1 MFYGVISLAYLRD
14 AAYEVADCIGHG
26 ANRMAAPMLVE
37 TCAAETQCGEYRDP
51 TPNGAGR
58 GATQVDEK
66 TFYWLQKKYGN
77 SAIAKRLIQ
86 RFGIDITR
94 VTHPELD
101 YNPLLA
107 LIFARLLYWT
117 VTEPIP
123 VTRAGR
129 AAYWKKHYNTSA
141 GKGDEQH
148 FLTAAQRC
156 LGDEHV

>member
-26 ANRMAAPMLVE
+26 ANRMAAPMVIE

-58 GATQVDEK
+58 GVTQIDEG
-66 TFYWLQKKYGN
+66 TFNWLQKKYGK
-77 SAIAKRLIQ
+77 SAVAKRVLQ

-94 VTHPELD
+94 VTHAELD

-107 LIFARLLYWT
+107 LIFARLRYWV

-129 AAYWKKHYNTSA
+129 AAYWKKHYNTVA
-141 GKGDEQH
+141 GKGDVEH
-148 FLTAAQRC
+148 FLTAAERC
-156 LGDEHV
+156 LGAE